1 LTRTPAARDVE
12 IAALS
17 ARAELTSVVRV
28 GMAIGF
34 GVWLYLA
41 NNPFASDGG
50 GTLKRNLL
58 PYQSVVQDRPLD
70 EQRMFRVLQ
79 VSLLEAE
86 AARSTSG
93 EWPSA
98 AAMAADG
105 IEPFAR
111 DPTVKGATYEWRLV
125 RDGRFVNYLGV
136 PAGTAAPAWLVLVQE
151 PDPAAPAEVFVDDED
166 HARLL
171 DGSIL
176 HVSIWWHPDG
186 ARLPPGA
193 VIRMPQAEGW
203 VQLYAAGPAAAPQ
216 ISAPQTAAP
225 SKQR

>member
-1 LTRTPAARDVE
+1 
-12 IAALS
+12 
-17 ARAELTSVVRV
+17 
-28 GMAIGF
+28 MAIGF
-34 GVWLYLA
+34 GVWVYLA
-41 NNPFASDGG
+41 NNPFAADGG
-50 GTLKRNLL
+50 TIRRNLL

-86 AARSTSG
+86 AARSRSG

-125 RDGRFVNYLGV
+125 RDGRFVDYLGV

-151 PDPAAPAEVFVDDED
+151 PDPAAPPEVFVDDED

-176 HVSIWWHPDG
+176 HVSIWCHPDG
-186 ARLPPGA
+186 ARVPPGA
-193 VIRMPQAEGW
+193 VIRLPQGEGW
-203 VQLYAAGPAAAPQ
+203 IQLYAAGPAAAPQ
-216 ISAPQTAAP
+216 VPAPQSSAPSAQ
-225 SKQR
+225 K

>member
-1 LTRTPAARDVE
+1 LIRTSAARDVE
-12 IAALS
+12 IATLS
-17 ARAELTSVVRV
+17 ARAELTGVVRV
-28 GMAIGF
+28 GVAIGF

-41 NNPFASDGG
+41 NNPFAADGG
-50 GTLKRNLL
+50 GTLRRNLL
-58 PYQSVVQDRPLD
+58 PFQSVVQDRPLD

-86 AARSTSG
+86 AVRSTSG

-111 DPTVKGATYEWRLV
+111 DPTVKGATYEWRLM
-125 RDGRFVNYLGV
+125 RDGRFVSYLGV
-136 PAGTAAPAWLVLVQE
+136 PAEPAAPAWLVLVQE
-151 PDPAAPAEVFVDDED
+151 PDSAAPQDVFVDDED

-176 HVSIWWHPDG
+176 HVSIWSHSDG
-186 ARLPPGA
+186 ARVPPRA
-193 VIRMPQAEGW
+193 VIRLPQAEGW
-203 VQLYAAGPAAAPQ
+203 IQVYAAGPAGAPPVPVP
-216 ISAPQTAAP
+216 SPQ
-225 SKQR
+225 K